1 MSAIGID
8 FGTSFSSASWINPS
22 TNIPE
27 VITFHENGKVKMP
40 SVVFFPQNGGEPLV
54 GEGPYQQVERV
65 SVEDRDLILQS
76 TIFSIKRKMKKNGR
90 ICTQSKSYTHT
101 EVISLILR
109 KIRNEAIRSCHFG
122 DELTEVTVT
131 HPVVF
136 EEWKK
141 QMLKD
146 AAINAGFTK
155 VNLLEEP
162 VSAAIGFIKAN
173 NLDTCRG
180 LLVYDFGGGTFDV
193 AYVKSENDGT
203 YRVPL
208 PPLGDAQCG
217 GDDIDLLMY
226 KEWDDLACRTLQRHL
241 TENVSEIDRGFL
253 SQCRKNKELLST
265 MPQANFSE
273 ILPPPGL
280 VRLSMRMERSRLN
293 EKMRPIVERTIKKT
307 QQLLDQIK
315 QNNYPLDCAI
325 LIGGSSRIPLVMEM
339 LQEILPIEPQ
349 TTGIVDTAVA
359 LGASYYNKGFALQER
374 TRSAEHIDECYCI
387 YCGKK
392 MSVSYKFCIFCGKA
406 NFMYKK

>member
-8 FGTSFSSASWINPS
+8 FGTSFSSASWVNPS

-40 SVVFFPQNGGEPLV
+40 SVVFFPQNGEPLV

-65 SVEDRDLILQS
+65 SAEERDIVLQS
-76 TIFSIKRKMKKNGR
+76 TIFSIKRKMRKAGR
-90 ICTQSKSYTHT
+90 IRTQSKSYTHT
-101 EVISLILR
+101 EVISLILK
-109 KIRNEAIRSCHFG
+109 KIRDEAIRSCRFA

-141 QMLKD
+141 EMLKE
-146 AAINAGFTK
+146 AAISAGFTK

-173 NLDTCRG
+173 NLDACKG

-193 AYVKSENDGT
+193 AYVKSEDDGT

-226 KEWDDLACRTLQRHL
+226 KEWDNLAWKVKQRHI
-241 TENVSEIDRGFL
+241 TKNVNETDRGFL
-253 SQCRKNKELLST
+253 SQCRKNKELLSI
-265 MPQANFSE
+265 MPQETFCE

-280 VRLSMRMERSRLN
+280 VRLSMKMERSQFNGRI
-293 EKMRPIVERTIKKT
+293 RPVVERTIRKT
-307 QQLLDQIK
+307 QQLLGQIK
-315 QNNYPLDCAI
+315 ENNYPLDCAI

-339 LQEILPIEPQ
+339 LQEILPVEPQ

-359 LGASYYNKGFALQER
+359 LGASYYNRGFTLQEKAR
-374 TRSAEHIDECYCI
+374 LEGHSDECYCV

-392 MSVSYKFCIFCGKA
+392 LSVSYKFCIFCGKA

>member
-27 VITFHENGKVKMP
+27 VIIFNENGNVKMP
-40 SVVFFPQNGGEPLV
+40 SVVFFPQNGKPLV
-54 GEGPYQQVERV
+54 GQGPYQQVENV
-65 SVEDRDLILQS
+65 SIEDRNIVLQS
-76 TIFSIKRKMKKNGR
+76 TIFSIKRKMKRNGR
-90 ICTQSKSYTHT
+90 IHTQSKTYTHI
-101 EVISLILR
+101 EVISLILE
-109 KIRNEAIRSCHFG
+109 KIRDEAIRSCRFD
-122 DELTEVTVT
+122 DELTEVTIT

-141 QMLKD
+141 EMLKK
-146 AAINAGFTK
+146 AAIGAGFTN

-173 NLDTCRG
+173 KLDACRG

-193 AYVKSENDGT
+193 AYVKYESDGT
-203 YRVPL
+203 YRIPL

-226 KEWDDLACRTLQRHL
+226 QEWDNLAWKTKERHI
-241 TENVSEIDRGFL
+241 TENMNETDRGFL
-253 SQCRKNKELLST
+253 SQCRKNKELLSI
-265 MPQANFSE
+265 MPQTTFNE

-280 VRLSMRMERSRLN
+280 VRLSMKMERSQFD
-293 EKMRPIVERTIKKT
+293 EKIRPIVERTIKKT

-325 LIGGSSRIPLVMEM
+325 LIGGSSRIPLVMDM
-339 LQEILPIEPQ
+339 LQEILPVKPQ

-359 LGASYYNKGFALQER
+359 LGASYYNMGFTLQ
-374 TRSAEHIDECYCI
+374 AEACAGEHSDECYCI

-392 MSVSYKFCIFCGKA
+392 ISILYKFCIFCGKA
-406 NFMYKK
+406 NIMFKK